1 MSARL
6 AIEGKRFGRLVAV
19 GFGSTDRHGKA
30 RWLVKCDC
38 GQRLTVKATSLV
50 TGNTRSCGCLKR
62 QLAVTRGRETS
73 TVHGHARPQSRTYVS
88 WQAMLKRCIN
98 PSDVAFHNYEGRG
111 ITVCERWQRFENFLA
126 DMGERPKGKTLDRID
141 NDKGYDLGNCRW
153 ATPSEQA
160 QNRRAMLSLSTNE
173 IRALMSA
180 LRRSPSPIL
189 HGVLTRIRRFAR

>member
-1 MSARL
+1 
-6 AIEGKRFGRLVAV
+6 
-19 GFGSTDRHGKA
+19 
-30 RWLVKCDC
+30 
-38 GQRLTVKATSLV
+38 
-50 TGNTRSCGCLKR
+50 
-62 QLAVTRGRETS
+62 
-73 TVHGHARPQSRTYVS
+73 
-88 WQAMLKRCIN
+88 MLKRCIN